1 MAFRSLYSPTAPPNI
16 QTAKLSAVGLDELLG
31 ALFTA
36 EELGA
41 AKPDPRTY
49 LTVCAELGVTP
60 ASTAHVGDLYDLDVT
75 APRAAGLHAVYLDRQ
90 SAGPLEDHT
99 ESRHCDSFP
108 TSCIANEAD
117 SDGHDPIPSV
127 TRSPSQRTRLSPDR
141 TCYRLCRLSNQRRPT

>member
-1 MAFRSLYSPTAPPNI
+1 VLTNGTTGQ
-16 QTAKLSAVGLDELLG
+16 QTAKLSAVGLDGLLG
-31 ALFTA
+31 AVFTA

-90 SAGPLEDHT
+90 SAGPLE
-99 ESRHCDSFP
+99 ERHRI
-108 TSCIANEAD
+108 TSLRQLPHEL
-117 SDGHDPIPSV
+117 HRE
-127 TRSPSQRTRLSPDR
+127 RS
-141 TCYRLCRLSNQRRPT
+141 